1 MKLEIIDS
9 ETFRRVPNTQREVK
23 GNRRYQIFNFH
34 NIIYTVLGVIIIT
47 ATGVGLGVRSTMTRH
62 NKALQT
68 ELEILKSEKMAND
81 HVNMLI
87 TKSGKYAIAG
97 KQDIPVDSLIKI
109 YEFACKSDAWY
120 PDVIFAQAVLESA
133 NGKSE
138 LAHTCNNLFGMKQA
152 STRPNTQINYMVNNK
167 SSLGQIYGI
176 YMNWQHSVIDRI
188 LWDEWVFSGEKPSR
202 DKYMKKIGDI
212 YAEDKQ
218 YVSKLNKIIERSF
231 GE

>member
-1 MKLEIIDS
+1 MKLEII
-9 ETFRRVPNTQREVK
+9 ETDTLRKVPGTEVEVQ
-23 GNRRYQIFNFH
+23 GNRRYHIFNVYRVINTIIGVFLGTLLMSFIVGS
-34 NIIYTVLGVIIIT
+34 IIY
-47 ATGVGLGVRSTMTRH
+47 STNT
-62 NKALQT
+62 NTLQA
-68 ELEILKSEKMAND
+68 EIDILKSEKMANE

-120 PDVIFAQAVLESA
+120 PEVIFAQAVLESA

-138 LAHTCNNLFGMKQA
+138 LARTCNNLFGMKQA

-188 LWDEWVFSGEKPSR
+188 LWDEWVFSGKKPTR
-202 DKYMKKIGDI
+202 EQYMAKLGGV

-218 YVSKLNKIIERSF
+218 YISKLNKIIERTF
-231 GE
+231 VE

>member
-1 MKLEIIDS
+1 MKLEII
-9 ETFRRVPNTQREVK
+9 ETDTLRKVPGTEVEVQ
-23 GNRRYQIFNFH
+23 GNRRYQIFNVYRVANALIGMFLGTLLMSFIVGS
-34 NIIYTVLGVIIIT
+34 IIY
-47 ATGVGLGVRSTMTRH
+47 STNT
-62 NKALQT
+62 NTLQA
-68 ELEILKSEKMAND
+68 EIDILKSEKMANE

-120 PDVIFAQAVLESA
+120 PEVIFAQAVLESA

-138 LAHTCNNLFGMKQA
+138 LARTCNNLFGMKQA

-188 LWDEWVFSGEKPSR
+188 LWDEWVFSGKKPTR
-202 DKYMKKIGDI
+202 EQYMAKLGGV

-218 YVSKLNKIIERSF
+218 YISKLNKIIERTF
-231 GE
+231 VE

>member
-9 ETFRRVPNTQREVK
+9 ETLRKIPGTQREVK
-23 GNRRYQIFNFH
+23 GNRRYHIFNFH
-34 NIIYTVLGVIIIT
+34 NVIYTTLAAIALTAIMTGVIVSGAMSGKT
-47 ATGVGLGVRSTMTRH
+47 KTLRA
-62 NKALQT
+62 
-68 ELEILKSEKMAND
+68 ELDILKSEKMSNE

-97 KQDIPVDSLIKI
+97 KQEIPVDSLIKI

-120 PDVIFAQAVLESA
+120 PEVIFAQAVLESA

-138 LAHTCNNLFGMKQA
+138 LARTCNNLFGMKQA

-202 DKYMKKIGDI
+202 EKYIKKIGDI

-218 YVSKLNKIIERSF
+218 YINKLNKIIVRYF
-231 GE
+231 GN